1 MKNLKALL
9 PSTELVLTK
18 LSKLP
23 LLHNFTLVGGS
34 ALAIYE
40 NHRQS
45 EDLDFFT
52 WHKTLPIEEILQ
64 EIETNLF
71 ENVKIIDL
79 SPTQINLLLDEIQV
93 TFFANGWNE
102 LQKREILL
110 NNAHIAQIE
119 TLAIMKVNTLF
130 LRAKFRDYYDLYT
143 LNKTRFS
150 LEQLYIMAIEKIP
163 NLQKSLFQKAL
174 IFTNDIIDE
183 NIQYLNPKY
192 KISLT
197 EIANHFEKEI
207 KLWNKPKKK

>member
-1 MKNLKALL
+1 M
-9 PSTELVLTK
+9 
-18 LSKLP
+18 
-23 LLHNFTLVGGS
+23 
-34 ALAIYE
+34 
-40 NHRQS
+40 
-45 EDLDFFT
+45 
-52 WHKTLPIEEILQ
+52 
-64 EIETNLF
+64 
-71 ENVKIIDL
+71 
-79 SPTQINLLLDEIQV
+79 LDEIQV